1 MARLNRRR
9 VPITRRFHR
18 LGRPSLPTPPSA
30 PDAKAP
36 PEPAPAASSS
46 SSTASLPSV
55 GQNSDPNAETE
66 VAFSV
71 QADLPPQPPK
81 KLEFTCPCGT
91 VLVATP
97 ATYDKHSRCAMCQTV
112 MLLNLVYDAEHRTHE
127 IVPFRISPDPSH

>member
-9 VPITRRFHR
+9 LPTRRFQR
-18 LGRPSLPTPPSA
+18 PGRAALPTPPSA
-30 PDAKAP
+30 PDVKA
-36 PEPAPAASSS
+36 APAAPSGSAS
-46 SSTASLPSV
+46 SSTVMLPSV

-71 QADLPPQPPK
+71 QAELAPSPPK

-97 ATYDKHSRCAMCQTV
+97 ATYDRHSRCAMCQTV
-112 MLLNLVYDAEHRTHE
+112 LLLNLVYDAEQRSHE
-127 IVPFRISPDPSH
+127 IVPFRISPDSSL